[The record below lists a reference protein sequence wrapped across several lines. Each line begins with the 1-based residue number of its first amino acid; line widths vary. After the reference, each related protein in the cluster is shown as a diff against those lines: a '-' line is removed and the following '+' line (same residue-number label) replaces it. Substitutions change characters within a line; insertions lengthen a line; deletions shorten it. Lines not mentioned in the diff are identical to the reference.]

1 MSESKEISTSVVDIC
16 EENYPAIYGT
26 NSLDQF
32 INKTKE
38 DLKGLVFDLSTAKGR
53 KECASQAAKVSSSK
67 KAVENAGRAYLKLI
81 KEKPKVIEK
90 ELRQFVESM
99 DKLRDETRQP
109 LTDWETEQAKIESD
123 RLAAEEAEKLRVQ
136 KESDHEIAILM
147 DEKRDREIAEAEAE
161 KERQRIAYE
170 AEITQKAKNQAI
182 AEEKQRQVD
191 AENARIAAQAK
202 LEADRI
208 AEQERKEKAAQAER
222 DRIEA
227 ARVAEQ
233 QRKDNEA
240 QAERQRL
247 ESERVAAE
255 LKVKQAEERAAQAIE
270 QERQRV
276 ENERLEA
283 ERIKAENE
291 KNRANVGKKRKEAKE
306 DLINHCG
313 LTEEQARA
321 VVLAISGKLITNCQ
335 INY

>member
-1 MSESKEISTSVVDIC
+1 MSESKEISISLEDIC

-38 DLKGLVFDLSTAKGR
+38 ELNGLVFDLSTAKGR

-90 ELRQFVESM
+90 ELREFVESM

-170 AEITQKAKNQAI
+170 AEIAQKAKDQAI

-202 LEADRI
+202 IEADRI
-208 AEQERKEKAAQAER
+208 AEEKVAQAER

-247 ESERVAAE
+247 ENERLAAE
-255 LKVKQAEERAAQAIE
+255 LKAKQAEERATQAIE

-283 ERIKAENE
+283 ERIKAWNE

-306 DLINHCG
+306 DLMNHCG
-313 LTEEQARA
+313 LTEEQAKA